1 MELLQLKYFTAVAEC
16 GKIKTAAE
24 QLFVSSPALS
34 AAISRLESDLGVCL
48 FDRSNNR
55 ITLNRQGEIFLSYVN
70 QIFTSLD
77 NAKKDI
83 QLSLEERSVNI
94 PLAVTSSNLWM
105 ELFDAYSL
113 TNPDVTLSVST
124 YHLTR
129 LQTIDLYSEYVF
141 LLAAR
146 DDMQR
151 ADLDS
156 QLLFMDRPY
165 VMLPKDHPLAQG
177 DSVDLK
183 DLANEVIFLAIP
195 GQSMNSRV
203 RQMFTKAGIPL
214 KYASEYSTEVSRHMV
229 ANGRG
234 ISFTTQHTLHN
245 HPDIRYLP
253 LRQNVN
259 WEQRLYWHRGRQ
271 LTPQQ
276 LDFRNFVTSFFRNTS
291 VLSSY
296 LSPAFAE
303 DL

>member
-1 MELLQLKYFTAVAEC
+1 MELLQLKYFKAVAEC

-34 AAISRLESDLGVCL
+34 AAISRLENDLGVSL

-70 QIFTSLD
+70 QVFTSLE
-77 NAKKDI
+77 NAQKDI

-124 YHLTR
+124 YHLGR
-129 LQTIDLYSEYVF
+129 LQSIDLYNDYVF
-141 LLAAR
+141 LLAGR
-146 DDMQR
+146 DDTHR
-151 ADLDS
+151 PDLDS
-156 QLLFMDRPY
+156 QLLFVDKPY
-165 VMLPKDHPLAQG
+165 VMLPKDHPLAQSS
-177 DSVDLK
+177 SVKLEDLT
-183 DLANEVIFLAIP
+183 NEVIFLSIP
-195 GQSMNSRV
+195 GQSMNRRV
-203 RQMFTKAGIPL
+203 RQMFTKAGVPL
-214 KYASEYSTEVSRHMV
+214 KYASEYSTEVCRHMV
-229 ANGRG
+229 AKGRG
-234 ISFTTQHTLHN
+234 ISFTTHHTLHN

-253 LRQNVN
+253 LQQNVK
-259 WEQRLYWHRGRQ
+259 WEQRLYWHRERQ

-276 LDFRNFVTSFFRNTS
+276 LNFRDFVTGFFQSPS

-296 LSPAFAE
+296 LSPDFS
-303 DL
+303 DDI